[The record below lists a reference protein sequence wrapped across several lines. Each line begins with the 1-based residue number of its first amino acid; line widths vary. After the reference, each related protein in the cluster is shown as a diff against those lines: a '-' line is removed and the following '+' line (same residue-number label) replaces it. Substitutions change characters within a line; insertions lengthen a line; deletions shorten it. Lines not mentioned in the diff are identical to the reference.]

1 MSESQAPTVSKSSL
15 NDLRQF
21 RINKNAAA
29 ASASP
34 GRTERVPGKKRIQVM
49 ADSDSDSADCQTPKK
64 IKMQLTVKE
73 KEERY
78 MAAAKIM
85 PHYDTMAIQDALSR
99 TNWDVAASIRYLKEH
114 CKPKA
119 NGPVDKP
126 KLKHGTSN
134 GSSSKASHGSKS
146 NSNNYSD
153 YENSDDDD
161 VKQSKDQVYDSDDSD
176 TEMATKMTGQRKK
189 VFQFM
194 NSATIVELQSVKT
207 LSEKKATALIE
218 LRPFKDWAD
227 IRQKLEA
234 NKLSADLLNYAQD
247 LINKQNT
254 VATILSKCNG
264 MVTRLEAA
272 IASGS
277 SIVEQPKILT
287 SSMQLADYQLIG
299 LNWLTVMHKQEM
311 NGILADEM
319 GLGKTIQII
328 AFLAYLK
335 ENGLSKGAHLVVVP
349 SSTLDNWEAEMA
361 KWCPSLVVEKY
372 HGSQDERRRMRVRFA
387 KDGFTGFDV
396 LLTTYH
402 IVGSTP
408 EERKMFRV
416 CKLHYVIFDEAHM
429 LKNMTTQRYINLINI
444 NAEMRIL
451 LTGTPLQNNL
461 LELISLLCFV
471 MPKFFAKSIEDIK
484 SLFVKKNKTDGD
496 QEELSQFQ
504 ETQVQRAKRIMKPFV
519 LRRLKNDVLNNLPK
533 KHSYVEKVPMS
544 ASQKQHYKD
553 LVEYYSNNKGEV
565 CSSSDRAGVTIMME
579 MRRMANHPLL
589 MRHYFTDEQLR
600 GFSKRLARSTLY
612 KKTNEQYIFE
622 ELAVMSDFQVYQLCN
637 KYELYDVKIPAN
649 LICDS
654 GKFQY
659 LDTLLPKLK
668 EEGHRVLLFSQF
680 TMMLDVVE
688 EYLRIRNWG
697 FCRLDGAT
705 AVKERQ
711 DLITDFNDDDEI
723 FVFLLSTKAGGV
735 GINLTA
741 ADTCVI
747 HDIDFNPYNDKQA
760 EDRCHRM
767 GQKRPVTIYR
777 LISESTIEEGILM
790 AAEEKLKLEKDI
802 TSNEKGGEVH
812 EQRCVV
818 KLLTM
823 ALGLDKDEEE
833 RLNHSLNSSIGTP
846 TK

>member
-1 MSESQAPTVSKSSL
+1 MSEAQAPSVSKSSL
-15 NDLRQF
+15 SDLRQF
-21 RINKNAAA
+21 RINKSPAA
-29 ASASP
+29 ASPS
-34 GRTERVPGKKRIQVM
+34 GKTERVPGKKRIQVM

-64 IKMQLTVKE
+64 QKTELSVKE

-78 MAAAKIM
+78 MVAAKLA
-85 PHYDTMAIQDALSR
+85 HQYDTMDIQDSLSR
-99 TNWDVAASIRYLKEH
+99 TNWDVSAAMRHLREH
-114 CKPKA
+114 CKPKMQ
-119 NGPVDKP
+119 NGPLSKP
-126 KLKHGTSN
+126 KLQPVSN
-134 GSSSKASHGSKS
+134 GNAKPSAKTSG
-146 NSNNYSD
+146 NYSD
-153 YENSDDDD
+153 YEDHSDDD
-161 VKQSKDQVYDSDDSD
+161 VRQSKDQVYDSDDSD
-176 TEMATKMTGQRKK
+176 TEMSNKMTGQRKK

-194 NSATIVELQSVKT
+194 NTASLIELQSVKT
-207 LSEKKATALIE
+207 LSEKKASVLIE
-218 LRPFKDWAD
+218 LRPFNDWVEL
-227 IRQKLEA
+227 RQKLES
-234 NKLSADLLNYAQD
+234 NRLSGDLLNYAQD

-254 VATILSKCNG
+254 VATILSKCND
-264 MVTRLEAA
+264 MVKRLETA
-272 IASGS
+272 IANSPG
-277 SIVEQPKILT
+277 IVEQPKLLN
-287 SSMQLADYQLIG
+287 SSMQLADYQMIG

-319 GLGKTIQII
+319 GLGKTIQVI

-335 ENGLSKGAHLVVVP
+335 EHGLSKAAHLIVVP
-349 SSTLDNWEAEMA
+349 SSTLDNWEAEIA
-361 KWCPSLVVEKY
+361 KWCPNLVVEKY

-429 LKNMTTQRYINLINI
+429 LKNMTTQRYANLITI

-471 MPKFFAKSIEDIK
+471 MPKFFAKSVEDIK
-484 SLFVKKNKTDGD
+484 TLFVKKGKSEGD
-496 QEELSQFQ
+496 KEDVSQFQ
-504 ETQVQRAKRIMKPFV
+504 ETQINRAKRIMKPFV
-519 LRRLKNDVLNNLPK
+519 LRRLKKDVLNNLPK
-533 KHSYVEKVPMS
+533 KYSYVEKVPMTT
-544 ASQKQHYKD
+544 SQKQYYTELID
-553 LVEYYSNNKGEV
+553 YYSNNKGEI
-565 CSSSDRAGVTIMME
+565 CSSERSGIAIMME
-579 MRRMANHPLL
+579 MRRIANHPLL

-600 GFSKRLARSTLY
+600 TFARRLASASTY

-622 ELAVMSDFQVYQLCN
+622 DLAVMSDFQVYQLCH
-637 KYELYDVKIPAN
+637 KHELYDVKIPAN

-654 GKFQY
+654 GKFKF

-668 EEGHRVLLFSQF
+668 SEGHRVLLFSQF
-680 TMMLDVVE
+680 TMMLDIVE
-688 EYLRIRNWG
+688 EYLRIRDFG
-697 FCRLDGAT
+697 FCRLDGGT

-711 DLITDFNDDDEI
+711 DLITDFNVDDNI
-723 FVFLLSTKAGGV
+723 FIFLLSTRAGGV

-741 ADTCVI
+741 ADTCII

-767 GQKRPVTIYR
+767 GQSRPVSIYR
-777 LISESTIEEGILM
+777 LITDGTIEEGIMM
-790 AAEEKLKLEKDI
+790 AAEEKLKLEQDI
-802 TSNEKGGEVH
+802 TSNEKGEVH
-812 EQRCVV
+812 ETRCVV

-823 ALGLDKDEEE
+823 ALGLDKDQEEQ
-833 RLNHSLNSSIGTP
+833 LNNSLNNSTGTP

>member
-1 MSESQAPTVSKSSL
+1 MSESQAPSVSKSSL

-21 RINKNAAA
+21 RINKNAAQEA
-29 ASASP
+29 ASP
-34 GRTERVPGKKRIQVM
+34 NQGRTERVPGKKRIQVM

-64 IKMQLTVKE
+64 IRMQLTVKE

-85 PHYDTMAIQDALSR
+85 PQYDTMAIQDSLSR

-119 NGPVDKP
+119 NGPLDKP
-126 KLKHGTSN
+126 KLKHSSSN
-134 GSSSKASHGSKS
+134 GSSKSHGKS

-153 YENSDDDD
+153 CDNSDDDD

-227 IRQKLEA
+227 LRQRLEA

-272 IASGS
+272 IANGS
-277 SIVEQPKILT
+277 SIVEQPTIL
-287 SSMQLADYQLIG
+287 SSGMQLADYQLIG

-335 ENGLSKGAHLVVVP
+335 ENGLSKAAHLVVVP

-361 KWCPSLVVEKY
+361 KWCPSLTVEKY

-416 CKLHYVIFDEAHM
+416 CKLHYVIFDEAHL
-429 LKNMTTQRYINLINI
+429 LKNMTTQRYINLITI

-471 MPKFFAKSIEDIK
+471 MPKFFAKSIEDVK

-533 KHSYVEKVPMS
+533 KHSYVKKVSMS
-544 ASQKQHYKD
+544 ASQKQHYME

-565 CSSSDRAGVTIMME
+565 CSSSERAGVTIMME

-600 GFSKRLARSTLY
+600 GFSKRLARSNLY

-622 ELAVMSDFQVYQLCN
+622 ELAIMSDFQVYQLCN

-711 DLITDFNDDDEI
+711 DLITDFNDDDKI

-767 GQKRPVTIYR
+767 GQRRPVTIYR

-790 AAEEKLKLEKDI
+790 AAEEKLKLEKEI

>member
-1 MSESQAPTVSKSSL
+1 MSDSSSPTKSSL
-15 NDLRQF
+15 SDLRQF
-21 RINKNAAA
+21 RINKNTAVSSGQAK
-29 ASASP
+29 
-34 GRTERVPGKKRIQVM
+34 TERVPGKKRIQVM
-49 ADSDSDSADCQTPKK
+49 ADSDSDGADSHVTKK
-64 IKMQLTVKE
+64 TKLELTVKE

-78 MAAAKIM
+78 MAAAKIS
-85 PHYDTMAIQDALSR
+85 PQYDTMAVQESLSR
-99 TNWDVAASIRYLKEH
+99 SNWDVAASIRYLREH
-114 CKPKA
+114 CKPKGQ
-119 NGPVDKP
+119 NGPLVKP
-126 KLKHGTSN
+126 KLQP
-134 GSSSKASHGSKS
+134 SSHSSRAPA
-146 NSNNYSD
+146 YSD
-153 YENSDDDD
+153 GECSDDED

-176 TEMATKMTGQRKK
+176 SEMATKMTGQRKK

-194 NSATIVELQSVKT
+194 NEATIVELQSVKT
-207 LSEKKATALIE
+207 LSEKKATLIIE
-218 LRPFKDWAD
+218 QRPFGDWAGL
-227 IRQKLEA
+227 RKKLE
-234 NKLSADLLNYAQD
+234 SIRMSGDLLNYAQD

-254 VATILSKCNG
+254 VATILNKCNN
-264 MVTRLEAA
+264 MVSRLEKA
-272 IASGS
+272 ISNGGG
-277 SIVEQPKILT
+277 IVDQPKMLT
-287 SSMQLADYQLIG
+287 SGMQLADYQIIG

-319 GLGKTIQII
+319 GLGKTIQVI

-335 ENGLSKGAHLVVVP
+335 EKGLSKAAHLIVVP
-349 SSTLDNWEAEMA
+349 SSTLDNWEAEIA
-361 KWCPSLVVEKY
+361 RWCPTLVVEKY
-372 HGSQDERRRMRVRFA
+372 HGSQDERRRMRGRYA

-416 CKLHYVIFDEAHM
+416 CKLDYVIFDEAHM
-429 LKNMTTQRYINLINI
+429 LKNMTTQRYANLITI
-444 NAEMRIL
+444 NARMRIL

-496 QEELSQFQ
+496 QEEVSQFQ
-504 ETQVQRAKRIMKPFV
+504 ETQIQRAKRIMKPFV
-519 LRRLKNDVLNNLPK
+519 LRRLKKDVLKHLPK
-533 KHSYVEKVPMS
+533 KQSFVEKVPMS
-544 ASQKQHYKD
+544 SKQREYYHEVVD
-553 LVEYYSNNKGEV
+553 YYSNNKGVV
-565 CSSSDRAGVTIMME
+565 CSGGDRAGITIMME
-579 MRRMANHPLL
+579 MRRCANHPLL
-589 MRHYFTDEQLR
+589 MRHYFTDEHLR
-600 GFSKRLARSTLY
+600 GFSKRLARATTY

-622 ELAVMSDFQVYQLCN
+622 ELAIMSDFQVYQLCN
-637 KYELYDVKIPAN
+637 KHEMTDVRIPDE

-654 GKFQY
+654 GKFEF

-680 TMMLDVVE
+680 TMMLDIVE
-688 EYLRIRNWG
+688 EYMRIRKHG

-711 DLITDFNDDDEI
+711 DLITDFNVDDNI

-741 ADTCVI
+741 ADTCII

-767 GQKRPVTIYR
+767 GQQRPVTIYR
-777 LISESTIEEGILM
+777 LVAESTIEEGILM
-790 AAEEKLKLEKDI
+790 AAEEKLKLEKEI
-802 TSNEKGGEVH
+802 TSTEKGEGEVH

-823 ALGLDKDEEE
+823 ALGLDKDQQEQ
-833 RLNHSLNSSIGTP
+833 LSNSLNNSLATP

>member
-1 MSESQAPTVSKSSL
+1 MSESQMPSVSKSSL
-15 NDLRQF
+15 DDLRQF
-21 RINKNAAA
+21 RINKNA
-29 ASASP
+29 SSI
-34 GRTERVPGKKRIQVM
+34 ERVPGKKRILVM
-49 ADSDSDSADCQTPKK
+49 ADSDSDGADSKTPKK
-64 IKMQLTVKE
+64 AKLVLSVKE

-85 PHYDTMAIQDALSR
+85 PQYDTMVIQDSLSR
-99 TNWDVAASIRYLKEH
+99 HNWDVAAAIKFVREN
-114 CKPKA
+114 CKPKSQ
-119 NGPVDKP
+119 
-126 KLKHGTSN
+126 KHISNCKTHAKTS
-134 GSSSKASHGSKS
+134 G
-146 NSNNYSD
+146 NYSD
-153 YENSDDDD
+153 YDNSEDDD

-176 TEMATKMTGQRKK
+176 TEMSTKMTGQRKK
-189 VFQFM
+189 VFEFM
-194 NSATIVELQSVKT
+194 NNASIIELQSVKT
-207 LSEKKATALIE
+207 LSEKKATIIVE
-218 LRPFKDWAD
+218 IRPFDDWAD
-227 IRQKLEA
+227 LRQKLES
-234 NKLSADLLNYAQD
+234 NRLSADLLNNAQD

-254 VATILSKCNG
+254 VANILTKCNS
-264 MVTRLEAA
+264 MVARLETA
-272 IASGS
+272 ISNGAG
-277 SIVEQPKILT
+277 IVEQPRILNN
-287 SSMQLADYQLIG
+287 SMHLADYQLIG

-319 GLGKTIQII
+319 GLGKTIQVI

-335 ENGLSKGAHLVVVP
+335 ENGLSKAAHLIVVP
-349 SSTLDNWEAEMA
+349 SSTLDNWEAEIA

-416 CKLHYVIFDEAHM
+416 CRLHYVIFDEAHM
-429 LKNMTTQRYINLINI
+429 LKNMTTQRYVNLITI
-444 NAEMRIL
+444 NAGMRIL

-471 MPKFFAKSIEDIK
+471 MPKFFAKSVEDIK
-484 SLFVKKNKTDGD
+484 SLFVKKSKGDGD
-496 QEELSQFQ
+496 TAEVSQFQ
-504 ETQVQRAKRIMKPFV
+504 ETQITRAKRIMKPFV
-519 LRRLKNDVLNNLPK
+519 LRRLKKDVLNNLPA

-544 ASQKQHYKD
+544 TAQKQYYKE
-553 LVEYYSNNKGEV
+553 LVDYYSNNKGEI
-565 CSSSDRAGVTIMME
+565 CGSNERAGITIMME
-579 MRRMANHPLL
+579 MRRIANHPLL
-589 MRHYFTDEQLR
+589 MRHYFDDQQLR
-600 GFSKRLARSTLY
+600 GFAKRLASSSSY

-622 ELAVMSDFQVYQLCN
+622 DLAPMSDFQIYQLCN
-637 KYELYDVKIPAN
+637 KYEMYDVKIPDH

-654 GKFQY
+654 GKFLY
-659 LDTLLPKLK
+659 LDGLLPKLK
-668 EEGHRVLLFSQF
+668 SEGHRVLIFSQF

-688 EYLRIRNWG
+688 VYLKIRKHG
-697 FCRLDGAT
+697 YCRLDGAT

-711 DLITDFNDDDEI
+711 DLITDFNVDDNI

-741 ADTCVI
+741 ADTCII

-767 GQKRPVTIYR
+767 GQSRPVSIYR
-777 LISESTIEEGILM
+777 LISESSIEEGILM

-802 TSNEKGGEVH
+802 TSSENGEVQ

-823 ALGLDKDEEE
+823 ALGLDKEEEE
-833 RLNHSLNSSIGTP
+833 RLNNSLNNSIGTP
-846 TK
+846 SKNSI

>member
-1 MSESQAPTVSKSSL
+1 MSESQTPSVSKSSL

-29 ASASP
+29 ATTSP

-64 IKMQLTVKE
+64 IKIQLTVKE

-85 PHYDTMAIQDALSR
+85 PNYDTMVIQDSLSR
-99 TNWDVAASIRYLKEH
+99 SNWDVAASIRYLKEH
-114 CKPKA
+114 CKPKSS
-119 NGPVDKP
+119 GPLDKP
-126 KLKHGTSN
+126 KLKHSSTN
-134 GSSSKASHGSKS
+134 GSSSKSHAKS
-146 NSNNYSD
+146 SGNYSD
-153 YENSDDDD
+153 YDNSDDD

-194 NSATIVELQSVKT
+194 NTASIIELQSVKT
-207 LSEKKATALIE
+207 LSEKKATVLIE
-218 LRPFKDWAD
+218 LRPFNDWAD
-227 IRQKLEA
+227 LRQKLEA
-234 NKLSADLLNYAQD
+234 NRLSADLLNYAQD

-254 VATILSKCNG
+254 VANILSKCNV

-277 SIVEQPKILT
+277 SIVEQPRILN
-287 SSMQLADYQLIG
+287 SSMQLADYQVIG

-319 GLGKTIQII
+319 GLGKTIQVI

-335 ENGLSKGAHLVVVP
+335 ENGLSKGAHLIVVP
-349 SSTLDNWEAEMA
+349 SSTLDNWEAEIS
-361 KWCPSLVVEKY
+361 KWCPSLIVEKY
-372 HGSQDERRRMRVRFA
+372 HGSQDERRRMRGRFA
-387 KDGFTGFDV
+387 KVGFTGFDV

-429 LKNMTTQRYINLINI
+429 LKNMTTQRYINLITI

-484 SLFVKKNKTDGD
+484 SLFVKKGKTDGD

-504 ETQVQRAKRIMKPFV
+504 ETQVQRAKRIMKPFL

-533 KHSYVEKVPMS
+533 KHSIVEKVPMS
-544 ASQKQHYKD
+544 TSQKQYYKE
-553 LVEYYSNNKGEV
+553 LVEYYSNNKGV
-565 CSSSDRAGVTIMME
+565 ICGSSDRAGVAIMME

-589 MRHYFTDEQLR
+589 MRHYFTDENLR
-600 GFSKRLARSTLY
+600 TFSKRLASVSSY

-622 ELAVMSDFQVYQLCN
+622 ELAIMSDFQVFQLCN
-637 KYELYDVKIPAN
+637 KYELYDVKIPAH

-654 GKFQY
+654 GKFLF

-668 EEGHRVLLFSQF
+668 AEGHRVLLFSQF

-688 EYLRIRNWG
+688 EYLKIRNHG

-711 DLITDFNDDDEI
+711 DLITDFNGDDNI

-741 ADTCVI
+741 ADTCII

-767 GQKRPVTIYR
+767 GQSRPVTIYR

-802 TSNEKGGEVH
+802 TSNEKGEVH

-833 RLNHSLNSSIGTP
+833 RLNNSLNSSLGTP

>member
-1 MSESQAPTVSKSSL
+1 MSESPAPSVSKSSL

-21 RINKNAAA
+21 RINRNAAA
-29 ASASP
+29 SVSSP

-64 IKMQLTVKE
+64 PKLLLTVKE

-85 PHYDTMAIQDALSR
+85 PLYDTMAIQDSLARS
-99 TNWDVAASIRYLKEH
+99 NWDVAAAIRYLKDH
-114 CKPKA
+114 CKPK
-119 NGPVDKP
+119 GQHPYEKP
-126 KLKHGTSN
+126 KLKHSSN
-134 GSSSKASHGSKS
+134 GSGVAKSHSKS
-146 NSNNYSD
+146 SGNYSD
-153 YENSDDDD
+153 CDNSDDDD

-176 TEMATKMTGQRKK
+176 TEMSTKMTGQRKK

-194 NSATIVELQSVKT
+194 NSGSIVELQSVKT
-207 LSEKKATALIE
+207 LSEKKAALLIE
-218 LRPFKDWAD
+218 IRPFKDWSD
-227 IRQKLEA
+227 LRQKLEA
-234 NKLSADLLNYAQD
+234 NRLSADLLNYAQD

-254 VATILSKCNG
+254 VANILSKCNG
-264 MVTRLEAA
+264 MVQRLETA
-272 IASGS
+272 IANGAG
-277 SIVEQPKILT
+277 IVDQPQILGT
-287 SSMQLADYQLIG
+287 NLHLADYQIIG

-319 GLGKTIQII
+319 GLGKTIQVI

-335 ENGLSKGAHLVVVP
+335 ENGLSKGAHLIVVP
-349 SSTLDNWEAEMA
+349 SSTLDNWEAEME

-429 LKNMTTQRYINLINI
+429 LKNMTTQRYINLITI

-484 SLFVKKNKTDGD
+484 TLFAKKSKTDGD
-496 QEELSQFQ
+496 QEEFSQFQ
-504 ETQVQRAKRIMKPFV
+504 ENQIHRAKRIMKPFV
-519 LRRLKNDVLNNLPK
+519 LRRLKKDVLNNLPK
-533 KHSYVEKVPMS
+533 KTSYVEKVAMS
-544 ASQKQHYKD
+544 ASQKQYYND
-553 LVEYYSNNKGEV
+553 LVEYYSNNKGEI
-565 CSSSDRAGVTIMME
+565 CGSSERAGVAIMME

-589 MRHYFTDEQLR
+589 MRHYFSDEQLR
-600 GFSKRLARSTLY
+600 GFAKRLARVSSY

-622 ELAVMSDFQVYQLCN
+622 ELAIMSDFQVYQLCN
-637 KYELYDVKIPAN
+637 KYELYDVKIPNN

-654 GKFQY
+654 GKFQFM
-659 LDTLLPKLK
+659 DDLLPKLK
-668 EEGHRVLLFSQF
+668 ADGHRVLLFSQF

-688 EYLRIRNWG
+688 EYLKIRKHG
-697 FCRLDGAT
+697 FCRLDGGT

-711 DLITDFNDDDEI
+711 DLITDFNVDDNI

-741 ADTCVI
+741 ADTCII

-767 GQKRPVTIYR
+767 GQSRPVSIYR

-790 AAEEKLKLEKDI
+790 AAEEKLKLEENI
-802 TSNEKGGEVH
+802 TSIEKGEVH

-823 ALGLDKDEEE
+823 ALGLDHDEEE
-833 RLNHSLNSSIGTP
+833 QLNNSLNNSLGTP

>member
-1 MSESQAPTVSKSSL
+1 MSDSPVAASASASSPAKSSL
-15 NDLRQF
+15 SDLRQF
-21 RINKNAAA
+21 RINK
-29 ASASP
+29 SASSVAAGP
-34 GRTERVPGKKRIQVM
+34 AKTERVPGKKRIQVM
-49 ADSDSDSADCQTPKK
+49 ADSDSDGNDSQTPKK
-64 IKMQLTVKE
+64 TKLELTVKE

-78 MAAAKIM
+78 MAAAKIS
-85 PHYDTMAIQDALSR
+85 PQFDTMAIQESLSR
-99 TNWDVAASIRYLKEH
+99 TNWDVAASVRYLREN
-114 CKPKA
+114 CKPKSQ
-119 NGPVDKP
+119 NGPLVKP
-126 KLKHGTSN
+126 KLKPSSNGTS
-134 GSSSKASHGSKS
+134 GTSQGHF
-146 NSNNYSD
+146 SD
-153 YENSDDDD
+153 NDHSDDED

-176 TEMATKMTGQRKK
+176 TEMSTKMTGQRKK

-194 NSATIVELQSVKT
+194 NEATLIELQSVKT
-207 LSEKKATALIE
+207 LSEKKALAILE
-218 LRPFKDWAD
+218 VRPFSDWAGL
-227 IRQKLEA
+227 RRKLE
-234 NKLSADLLNYAQD
+234 SIRMSGDLLNYAQE

-254 VATILSKCNG
+254 VATILSKCNN
-264 MVTRLEAA
+264 MVSRLEKA
-272 IASGS
+272 ISNGAG
-277 SIVEQPKILT
+277 IVEQPKLLT
-287 SSMQLADYQLIG
+287 TDLQLADYQIIG

-319 GLGKTIQII
+319 GLGKTIQVI

-335 ENGLSKGAHLVVVP
+335 ENGLSQAAHLIVVP
-349 SSTLDNWEAEMA
+349 SSTLDNWEAEISR
-361 KWCPSLVVEKY
+361 WCPKLVVEKY
-372 HGSQDERRRMRVRFA
+372 HGSQDERRRMRGRFA

-416 CKLHYVIFDEAHM
+416 CKLDYVIFDEAHM
-429 LKNMTTQRYINLINI
+429 LKNMTTQRYANLITI
-444 NAEMRIL
+444 NARMRIL

-484 SLFVKKNKTDGD
+484 SLFVKKGKSDGD
-496 QEELSQFQ
+496 QEEVSQFQ
-504 ETQVQRAKRIMKPFV
+504 ETQIQRAKRIMKPFV
-519 LRRLKNDVLNNLPK
+519 LRRLKKDVLKNLPK
-533 KHSYVEKVPMS
+533 KLSLVEKVPMS
-544 ASQKQHYKD
+544 TQQKHYYKEV
-553 LVEYYSNNKGEV
+553 VEYYSNNKGEV
-565 CSSSDRAGVTIMME
+565 CSSSDRAGIAIMME
-579 MRRMANHPLL
+579 MRRIANHPLL
-589 MRHYFTDEQLR
+589 CRHYFTDEILR
-600 GFSKRLARSTLY
+600 GFSKRLASASSY

-622 ELAVMSDFQVYQLCN
+622 ELAVMSDFQVYQMCN
-637 KYELYDVKIPAN
+637 KHEFYDVKIPDK

-654 GKFQY
+654 GKFAY

-680 TMMLDVVE
+680 TMMLDIVE
-688 EYLRIRNWG
+688 EYLRVRKFG

-705 AVKERQ
+705 AVNVRQ
-711 DLITDFNDDDEI
+711 DLITDFNGDDSI

-741 ADTCVI
+741 ADTCII

-767 GQKRPVTIYR
+767 GQQRPVTIYR

-802 TSNEKGGEVH
+802 TSNEKGEVH

-818 KLLTM
+818 KLLTT
-823 ALGLDKDEEE
+823 ALGLDKDQEEQ
-833 RLNHSLNSSIGTP
+833 LNNSLNNSIASP
-846 TK
+846 AK

>member
-1 MSESQAPTVSKSSL
+1 MSDSPVAASATASSSSPVKSSL
-15 NDLRQF
+15 SDLRQF
-21 RINKNAAA
+21 RINKSASAAA
-29 ASASP
+29 GSAK
-34 GRTERVPGKKRIQVM
+34 TERVPGKKRIQVM
-49 ADSDSDSADCQTPKK
+49 ADSDSDGNDSQTPKK
-64 IKMQLTVKE
+64 TKLELTVKE

-78 MAAAKIM
+78 MAAAKIS
-85 PHYDTMAIQDALSR
+85 PQFDTMAIQESLSR
-99 TNWDVAASIRYLKEH
+99 TNWDVAASVRYLREN
-114 CKPKA
+114 CKPKGQ
-119 NGPVDKP
+119 NGPLVKP
-126 KLKHGTSN
+126 KLKPSSNGTS
-134 GSSSKASHGSKS
+134 GTSQGHF
-146 NSNNYSD
+146 SD
-153 YENSDDDD
+153 NDHSDDED

-194 NSATIVELQSVKT
+194 NEATLIELQSVKT
-207 LSEKKATALIE
+207 LSEKKALAIIE
-218 LRPFKDWAD
+218 VRPFGDWAGL
-227 IRQKLEA
+227 RKKLE
-234 NKLSADLLNYAQD
+234 SIRMSGDLLNYAQE

-254 VATILSKCNG
+254 VATILSKCNN
-264 MVTRLEAA
+264 MVSRLEKA
-272 IASGS
+272 ISNGAG
-277 SIVEQPKILT
+277 IVEQPKLL
-287 SSMQLADYQLIG
+287 SSGLQLADYQIIG

-319 GLGKTIQII
+319 GLGKTIQVI

-335 ENGLSKGAHLVVVP
+335 ENGLSQAAHLIVVP
-349 SSTLDNWEAEMA
+349 SSTLDNWEAEISR
-361 KWCPSLVVEKY
+361 WCPKLVVEKY
-372 HGSQDERRRMRVRFA
+372 HGSQDERRRMRGRFA

-416 CKLHYVIFDEAHM
+416 CKLDYVIFDEAHM
-429 LKNMTTQRYINLINI
+429 LKNMTTQRYANLITI
-444 NAEMRIL
+444 NARMRIL

-484 SLFVKKNKTDGD
+484 SLFVKKGKSDGD
-496 QEELSQFQ
+496 QEEVSQFQ
-504 ETQVQRAKRIMKPFV
+504 ETQIQRAKRIMKPFV
-519 LRRLKNDVLNNLPK
+519 LRRLKKDVLKNLPK
-533 KHSYVEKVPMS
+533 KLSLVEKVSMS
-544 ASQKQHYKD
+544 TQQKHYYHE

-565 CSSSDRAGVTIMME
+565 CSSSERAGIAIMME
-579 MRRMANHPLL
+579 MRRIANHPLL
-589 MRHYFTDEQLR
+589 MRHYFTDANLR
-600 GFSKRLARSTLY
+600 GFSKRLASASSY

-622 ELAVMSDFQVYQLCN
+622 ELAVMSDFQVYQMCH
-637 KYELYDVKIPAN
+637 KHEFYDVKIPDE

-654 GKFQY
+654 GKFRY

-680 TMMLDVVE
+680 TMMLDIVE
-688 EYLRIRNWG
+688 EYLRIRKFG

-705 AVKERQ
+705 AVNVRQ
-711 DLITDFNDDDEI
+711 DLITDFNGDDSI

-741 ADTCVI
+741 ADTCII

-767 GQKRPVTIYR
+767 GQQRPVTIYR

-802 TSNEKGGEVH
+802 TSNEKGEVH

-818 KLLTM
+818 KLLTT
-823 ALGLDKDEEE
+823 ALGLDKDQEEQ
-833 RLNHSLNSSIGTP
+833 LNNSLNSSIVSP
-846 TK
+846 AK

>member
-1 MSESQAPTVSKSSL
+1 MSDRTASVSAPASSLAKSSL
-15 NDLRQF
+15 SDLRQF
-21 RINKNAAA
+21 RINKSQAVGAG
-29 ASASP
+29 SAK
-34 GRTERVPGKKRIQVM
+34 TERVPGKKRIQVM
-49 ADSDSDSADCQTPKK
+49 ADSDSDGADCQTPKK
-64 IKMQLTVKE
+64 TKLELTVKE

-78 MAAAKIM
+78 MAAAKIS
-85 PHYDTMAIQDALSR
+85 PQYDTMAIQESLSR
-99 TNWDVAASIRYLKEH
+99 TNWDVAASVRYLREH
-114 CKPKA
+114 CKPKIHGQ
-119 NGPVDKP
+119 NGPLVKS
-126 KLKHGTSN
+126 KLKPSSNGTS
-134 GSSSKASHGSKS
+134 HGP
-146 NSNNYSD
+146 YSD
-153 YENSDDDD
+153 GDNSDDDD

-194 NSATIVELQSVKT
+194 NEATILELQSVKT
-207 LSEKKATALIE
+207 LSEKKASAIVE
-218 LRPFKDWAD
+218 LRPFSDWAEL
-227 IRQKLEA
+227 RRKLES
-234 NKLSADLLNYAQD
+234 NKISADLLNYAQD

-254 VATILSKCNG
+254 VATILSKCNN
-264 MVTRLEAA
+264 MVSRLEKA
-272 IASGS
+272 ISNGAG
-277 SIVEQPKILT
+277 IVEQPKLL
-287 SSMQLADYQLIG
+287 SSGLQLADYQIIG

-319 GLGKTIQII
+319 GLGKTIQVI

-335 ENGLSKGAHLVVVP
+335 ENGLSQAAHLIVVP
-349 SSTLDNWEAEMA
+349 SSTLDNWEAEITR
-361 KWCPSLVVEKY
+361 WCPKLVVEKY
-372 HGSQDERRRMRVRFA
+372 HGSQEERRRMRGRYA

-416 CKLHYVIFDEAHM
+416 CKLDYVIFDEAHM
-429 LKNMTTQRYINLINI
+429 LKNMTTQRYANLITI
-444 NAEMRIL
+444 NARMRIL

-471 MPKFFAKSIEDIK
+471 MPKFFAKSIDDIK
-484 SLFVKKNKTDGD
+484 TLFAKKGKADGD
-496 QEELSQFQ
+496 QDEVSQFQ
-504 ETQVQRAKRIMKPFV
+504 ETQIQRAKRIMKPFV
-519 LRRLKNDVLNNLPK
+519 LRRLKKDVLNNLPK
-533 KHSYVEKVPMS
+533 KLSLVEKVPMS
-544 ASQKQHYKD
+544 TQQKQYYHE

-565 CSSSDRAGVTIMME
+565 CSSERAGIAIMME
-579 MRRMANHPLL
+579 MRRIANHPLL
-589 MRHYFTDEQLR
+589 MRHYFTDENLR
-600 GFSKRLARSTLY
+600 GFAKRLARASSY

-622 ELAVMSDFQVYQLCN
+622 DLAIMSDFQVFQLCN
-637 KYELYDVKIPAN
+637 KHELYDVKIPDP

-654 GKFQY
+654 GKFGY
-659 LDTLLPKLK
+659 LDELLPKLR

-680 TMMLDVVE
+680 TMMLDIVE
-688 EYLRIRNWG
+688 EYLRVRNHG
-697 FCRLDGAT
+697 FCRLDGST

-711 DLITDFNDDDEI
+711 DLITDFNVDDNI

-741 ADTCVI
+741 ADTCII

-767 GQKRPVTIYR
+767 GQQRPVTIYR

-802 TSNEKGGEVH
+802 TSSEKGEVH

-818 KLLTM
+818 KLLTT
-823 ALGLDKDEEE
+823 ALGLDKDQEEQ
-833 RLNHSLNSSIGTP
+833 LNNSLNNSIASP
-846 TK
+846 AK

>member
-29 ASASP
+29 ASASL

>member
-1 MSESQAPTVSKSSL
+1 MSDSTVAASASASASSSAKSSL
-15 NDLRQF
+15 SDLRQF
-21 RINKNAAA
+21 RINKNASSAV
-29 ASASP
+29 ASP
-34 GRTERVPGKKRIQVM
+34 SKTERVPGKKRIQVM
-49 ADSDSDSADCQTPKK
+49 ADSDSDGNDSQTPKK
-64 IKMQLTVKE
+64 SKLELTVKE

-78 MAAAKIM
+78 MAAAKIS
-85 PHYDTMAIQDALSR
+85 PHFDTMAIQESLSR
-99 TNWDVAASIRYLKEH
+99 TNWDVAASVRYLREN
-114 CKPKA
+114 CKPKGH
-119 NGPVDKP
+119 NGPLAKS
-126 KLKHGTSN
+126 KLKPRSNGISGTSQGN
-134 GSSSKASHGSKS
+134 F
-146 NSNNYSD
+146 SD
-153 YENSDDDD
+153 NDHSDDDD

-176 TEMATKMTGQRKK
+176 SEMSTKMTGQRKK

-194 NSATIVELQSVKT
+194 NEASLIELQSVKT
-207 LSEKKATALIE
+207 LSEKKALAIIDV
-218 LRPFKDWAD
+218 RPFSDWSD
-227 IRQKLEA
+227 LRQKLE
-234 NKLSADLLNYAQD
+234 SIRMSGDLLNYAQE

-254 VATILSKCNG
+254 VAAILSKCNN
-264 MVTRLEAA
+264 MVSRLEKA
-272 IASGS
+272 ISNGAG
-277 SIVEQPKILT
+277 IVEQPKLL
-287 SSMQLADYQLIG
+287 SSGLQLADYQIIG

-319 GLGKTIQII
+319 GLGKTIQVI

-335 ENGLSKGAHLVVVP
+335 ENGLSQAAHLIVVP
-349 SSTLDNWEAEMA
+349 SSTLDNWEAEISR
-361 KWCPSLVVEKY
+361 WCPELVVEKY
-372 HGSQDERRRMRVRFA
+372 HGSQDERRRMRGRFA

-416 CKLHYVIFDEAHM
+416 CKLDYVIFDEAHM
-429 LKNMTTQRYINLINI
+429 LKNMTTQRYANLITI
-444 NAEMRIL
+444 NARMRIL

-484 SLFVKKNKTDGD
+484 SLFAKKGKSDGD
-496 QEELSQFQ
+496 QDEVSQFQ
-504 ETQVQRAKRIMKPFV
+504 ETQIQRAKRIMKPFV
-519 LRRLKNDVLNNLPK
+519 LRRLKKDVLKNLPK
-533 KHSYVEKVPMS
+533 KLSLVEKVPMS
-544 ASQKQHYKD
+544 SQQKIYYHE
-553 LVEYYSNNKGEV
+553 LVDYYSNNKGEV
-565 CSSSDRAGVTIMME
+565 CSSSERAGIAIMME
-579 MRRMANHPLL
+579 MRRIANHPLL
-589 MRHYFTDEQLR
+589 MRHYFTDAHLR
-600 GFSKRLARSTLY
+600 GFSKRLANASSF

-622 ELAVMSDFQVYQLCN
+622 ELAVMSDFQVYQMMN
-637 KYELYDVKIPAN
+637 KHEFYDVKIPDN

-654 GKFQY
+654 GKFRY

-680 TMMLDVVE
+680 TMMLDIVE
-688 EYLRIRNWG
+688 EYLRIRKFG

-705 AVKERQ
+705 AVNVRQ
-711 DLITDFNDDDEI
+711 DLITDFNGDDSI

-767 GQKRPVTIYR
+767 GQQRPVTIYR

-802 TSNEKGGEVH
+802 TSNEKGEVH

-818 KLLTM
+818 KLLTT
-823 ALGLDKDEEE
+823 ALGLDKDQEQQ
-833 RLNHSLNSSIGTP
+833 LNNSLNNSIASP
-846 TK
+846 AK

>member
-1 MSESQAPTVSKSSL
+1 MSESQAPSVSKSSL

-29 ASASP
+29 AAASP
-34 GRTERVPGKKRIQVM
+34 SRTERVPGKKRIQVM

-64 IKMQLTVKE
+64 AKLVLTVKE

-85 PHYDTMAIQDALSR
+85 PNYDTMAIQDSLARSD
-99 TNWDVAASIRYLKEH
+99 WDVATAIRYLKEH

-119 NGPVDKP
+119 QNGPLDKL
-126 KLKHGTSN
+126 KLKHSSN
-134 GSSSKASHGSKS
+134 GSGTKLHGKSSG
-146 NSNNYSD
+146 NYSD
-153 YENSDDDD
+153 YDNSDDDD

-176 TEMATKMTGQRKK
+176 TEMSTKMTGQRKK

-194 NSATIVELQSVKT
+194 NTASLLELQSVKT
-207 LSEKKATALIE
+207 LSEKKATLLID
-218 LRPFKDWAD
+218 LRPFNDWAD
-227 IRQKLEA
+227 LRQKLEA
-234 NKLSADLLNYAQD
+234 NRLSADLLNYAQD

-264 MVTRLEAA
+264 MVQRLETA
-272 IASGS
+272 IANGAG
-277 SIVEQPKILT
+277 IVEQPKML
-287 SSMQLADYQLIG
+287 SSNLQLADYQIIG

-319 GLGKTIQII
+319 GLGKTIQVI

-335 ENGLSKGAHLVVVP
+335 ENGLSKGAHLIVVP
-349 SSTLDNWEAEMA
+349 SSTLDNWEAEIS
-361 KWCPSLVVEKY
+361 KWCPSLIVEKY

-429 LKNMTTQRYINLINI
+429 LKNMTTQRYVNLITI

-471 MPKFFAKSIEDIK
+471 MPKFFSKSIEDIK

-496 QEELSQFQ
+496 QEEVSQFQ

-519 LRRLKNDVLNNLPK
+519 LRRLKKDVLNNLPS
-533 KHSYVEKVPMS
+533 KHSCVEKVPMC
-544 ASQKQHYKD
+544 ASQKQYYKE
-553 LVEYYSNNKGEV
+553 LVEYYSNNKGEI
-565 CSSSDRAGVTIMME
+565 CGSSDRAGVGIMME

-600 GFSKRLARSTLY
+600 GFSKRLARVNSY

-622 ELAVMSDFQVYQLCN
+622 ELAIMSDFQVYQLCN
-637 KYELYDVKIPAN
+637 KYDLYDVKIPDK
-649 LICDS
+649 LICES
-654 GKFQY
+654 GKFLY

-668 EEGHRVLLFSQF
+668 AEGHRVLLFSQF

-688 EYLRIRNWG
+688 QYLRIRKHG

-711 DLITDFNDDDEI
+711 DLITDFNVDDNI

-741 ADTCVI
+741 ADTCII

-767 GQKRPVTIYR
+767 GQSRPVTIYR

-802 TSNEKGGEVH
+802 TSTEKGEVH

-833 RLNHSLNSSIGTP
+833 QLNNSLNNSLGTP
-846 TK
+846 TN

>member
-1 MSESQAPTVSKSSL
+1 MSDSQTSESKPSASSSL
-15 NDLRQF
+15 SDLRQF
-21 RINKNAAA
+21 RINKNASSP
-29 ASASP
+29 ASQSKTERLP
-34 GRTERVPGKKRIQVM
+34 GRKRIQVM
-49 ADSDSDSADCQTPKK
+49 ADSDSDGADSQTPKK
-64 IKMQLTVKE
+64 TKIELSVKE

-78 MAAAKIM
+78 MAAAKIS
-85 PHYDTMAIQDALSR
+85 PNYDTMAIQESLSR
-99 TNWDVAASIRYLKEH
+99 TNWDVAASIRYLRDH
-114 CKPKA
+114 CRPKHQ
-119 NGPVDKP
+119 NGPIDRPKMKP
-126 KLKHGTSN
+126 SSN
-134 GSSSKASHGSKS
+134 GTKSSA
-146 NSNNYSD
+146 NNYSD
-153 YENSDDDD
+153 NDNSGDED

-176 TEMATKMTGQRKK
+176 TEMSTKMTGQRKK

-194 NSATIVELQSVKT
+194 NSASIIELQSVKT
-207 LSEKKATALIE
+207 LSEKKAAVIME
-218 LRPFKDWAD
+218 LRPFNDWSEL
-227 IRQKLEA
+227 RSKLES
-234 NKLSADLLNYAQD
+234 NKMSGDLLNYAQE

-254 VATILSKCNG
+254 VAEILNKCNN
-264 MVTRLEAA
+264 MVNRLETA
-272 IASGS
+272 IANGAG
-277 SIVEQPKILT
+277 IVEQPKIL
-287 SSMQLADYQLIG
+287 SSGLQLADYQIIG

-335 ENGLSKGAHLVVVP
+335 ENCLSKAAHLVVVP
-349 SSTLDNWEAEMA
+349 SSTLDNWEAEIER
-361 KWCPSLVVEKY
+361 WCPNLVVMKY
-372 HGSQDERRRMRVRFA
+372 HGSQDERRRMRAKFA

-429 LKNMTTQRYINLINI
+429 LKNMTTQRYANLITI
-444 NAEMRIL
+444 NAGKRIL

-484 SLFVKKNKTDGD
+484 TLFVKKGKSDGD
-496 QEELSQFQ
+496 QEEVSQFQ
-504 ETQVQRAKRIMKPFV
+504 ETQIQRAKRIMKPFV
-519 LRRLKNDVLNNLPK
+519 LRRLKKDVLKNLPK
-533 KHSYVEKVPMS
+533 KTSYVEKVPMS
-544 ASQKQHYKD
+544 SQQKQYYHELID
-553 LVEYYSNNKGEV
+553 YYSNNKGVV
-565 CSSSDRAGVTIMME
+565 CGSSDRAGIAIMME
-579 MRRMANHPLL
+579 MRRIANHPLL

-600 GFSKRLARSTLY
+600 GFSKRLANSSSY

-637 KYELYDVKIPAN
+637 KYQLYDVKIPDH
-649 LICDS
+649 LIVDS
-654 GKFQY
+654 GKFSY
-659 LDTLLPKLK
+659 LDKILPKLR

-680 TMMLDVVE
+680 TMMLDIVE
-688 EYLRIRNWG
+688 EYLRIRKHG
-697 FCRLDGAT
+697 FCRLDGGT

-711 DLITDFNDDDEI
+711 DLITDFNVDDNI

-741 ADTCVI
+741 ADTCII

-767 GQKRPVTIYR
+767 GQMRPVSIYR

-802 TSNEKGGEVH
+802 TSTTGDKGDVH

-818 KLLTM
+818 KLLTL
-823 ALGLDKDEEE
+823 ALGLDKDQEEQ
-833 RLNHSLNSSIGTP
+833 LNNSLNNSLATP